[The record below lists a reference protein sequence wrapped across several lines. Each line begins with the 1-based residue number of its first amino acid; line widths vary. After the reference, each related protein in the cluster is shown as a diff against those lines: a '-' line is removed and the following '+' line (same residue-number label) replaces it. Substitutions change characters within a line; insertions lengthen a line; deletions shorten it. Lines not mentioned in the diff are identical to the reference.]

1 MTEHTDKV
9 KKHKKLLE
17 LENWRKKVKCIIGE
31 CKTPGGVIT
40 HTTIY
45 NDDSKDIEYLRS
57 KRKPKHIPSPH
68 KDADLLHN
76 FKGEEDESNL

>member
-9 KKHKKLLE
+9 KKHKKLIE
-17 LENWRKKVKCIIGE
+17 LENWRKKVKYILGE
-31 CKTPGGVIT
+31 RKTPGGVIV
-40 HTTIY
+40 HTTVY

-68 KDADLLHN
+68 EDADLINHIG
-76 FKGEEDESNL
+76 GE